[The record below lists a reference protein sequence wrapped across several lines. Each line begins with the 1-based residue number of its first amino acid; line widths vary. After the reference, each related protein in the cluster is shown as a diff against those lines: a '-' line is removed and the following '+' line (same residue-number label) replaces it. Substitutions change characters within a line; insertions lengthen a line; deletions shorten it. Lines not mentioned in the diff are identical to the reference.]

1 MSVEERRTEASRPAN
16 KVYTAEEYRRDDWG
30 WRWARGLEMNEEER
44 RRKVRAE
51 KLARKHRWEF
61 PGKVRVV
68 HPKFGEVIV
77 PGASPYAAILC
88 AAEKWKCDSTEIMD
102 AKVWALEKTDNP
114 SVTQSVTAPFAQG
127 SLEKDKKE
135 QPALAGADCG
145 R

>member
-1 MSVEERRTEASRPAN
+1 
-16 KVYTAEEYRRDDWG
+16 
-30 WRWARGLEMNEEER
+30 MNEEER
-44 RRKVRAE
+44 RRKARAE

-88 AAEKWKCDSTEIMD
+88 AAEKWGCPWAEITD
-102 AKVWALEKTDNP
+102 AKVWALDNP

-135 QPALAGADCG
+135 QPALAGADCEG
-145 R
+145 